1 MITTEELQKLEAD
14 LERETKNLLRLQAI
28 GEQRE
33 RKLEEDRQ
41 EVRNLGYDPDHLDE
55 AIIDL
60 EDTCMTMLAKLQ
72 SDFRELVEQREKYD
86 KL

>member
-1 MITTEELQKLEAD
+1 MITTEEFQKLEAD

-33 RKLEEDRQ
+33 RKEEEDRQ
-41 EVRNLGYDPDHLDE
+41 EIRLLGYDPDHLDQ
-55 AIIDL
+55 AIQDL
-60 EDTCMTMLAKLQ
+60 EETCMTMLVELRQNLQKLV
-72 SDFRELVEQREKYD
+72 DQRTKYD